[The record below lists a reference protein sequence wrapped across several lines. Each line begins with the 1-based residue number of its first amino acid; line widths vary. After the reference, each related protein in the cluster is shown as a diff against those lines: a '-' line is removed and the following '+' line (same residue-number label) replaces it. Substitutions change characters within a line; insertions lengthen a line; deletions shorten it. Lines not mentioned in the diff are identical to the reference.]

1 MMIIKNIIKATIATT
16 AVISSAFAMVLP
28 GNALSP
34 VTYKAASNYKLVPMG
49 PTSCV
54 VMSYTINQSK
64 QTATA
69 KYVFDGGTEVPN
81 GEKRVSVVCELIIPT
96 KNGETVI
103 KNKTNGNGEYS
114 RLEKMTKTVALTDA
128 EKAAGYKIQIVDI
141 SINCTSGT
149 YKPFWAVSYTY

>member
-34 VTYKAASNYKLVPMG
+34 VTYKASSNYKLVPMG

-54 VMSYTINQSK
+54 VMSYTINRSQ

-69 KYVFDGGTEVPN
+69 KYEFNGGTEVPN
-81 GEKRVSVVCELIIPT
+81 GEKSVSVVCELIIPT
-96 KNGETVI
+96 KN
-103 KNKTNGNGEYS
+103 KSNGNGEYS
-114 RLEKMTKTVALTDA
+114 RLDKMTKTVALTAA
-128 EKAAGYKIQIVDI
+128 EKAAGYKIQFVDI

>member
-54 VMSYTINQSK
+54 VMSYTINRSQ

-69 KYVFDGGTEVPN
+69 KYEFNGGTEVPN
-81 GEKRVSVVCELIIPT
+81 GEKSVSVVCELIIPT

-103 KNKTNGNGEYS
+103 KNKSNGNGEYS
-114 RLEKMTKTVALTDA
+114 RLDKMTKTVALTAA
-128 EKAAGYKIQIVDI
+128 EKQQDI
-141 SINCTSGT
+141 KYSL
-149 YKPFWAVSYTY
+149 